1 MYGSGFVDDSL
12 SVKTPQLSPFEP
24 ALSNLP
30 QDEKITPEIIDA
42 LSPTVKFDTSQGPLP
57 SPEYAPLLKRTI
69 KFQPLLKRK
78 SKQNVQPNTEPVP
91 ESDLLI
97 ETVEEPESTW
107 LEPQSGLLIESVETE
122 PMTLEDIQ
130 KIIDDCEK
138 QKSKLENMNTRE
150 SNMKTQLDQCTLEKI
165 KLKENSD
172 FYFYL
177 AIGFIFL
184 VVPLFFVFFLYF
196 MKSTTN

>member
-1 MYGSGFVDDSL
+1 M
-12 SVKTPQLSPFEP
+12 
-24 ALSNLP
+24 
-30 QDEKITPEIIDA
+30 
-42 LSPTVKFDTSQGPLP
+42 
-57 SPEYAPLLKRTI
+57 
-69 KFQPLLKRK
+69 
-78 SKQNVQPNTEPVP
+78 QPNSEPVPEP

-97 ETVEEPESTW
+97 EIEDEPQEEPQW
-107 LEPQSGLLIESVETE
+107 IRPEPKPVE
-122 PMTLEDIQ
+122 PKSLDYIQ
-130 KIIDDCEK
+130 NELDECNKHNLQLQFENSKKIDPVKFNEYK
-138 QKSKLENMNTRE
+138 QKHAQSE

>member
-1 MYGSGFVDDSL
+1 
-12 SVKTPQLSPFEP
+12 
-24 ALSNLP
+24 
-30 QDEKITPEIIDA
+30 
-42 LSPTVKFDTSQGPLP
+42 
-57 SPEYAPLLKRTI
+57 
-69 KFQPLLKRK
+69 
-78 SKQNVQPNTEPVP
+78 
-91 ESDLLI
+91 
-97 ETVEEPESTW
+97 
-107 LEPQSGLLIESVETE
+107 
-122 PMTLEDIQ
+122 
-130 KIIDDCEK
+130 
-138 QKSKLENMNTRE
+138 MNTRE